1 MIDGFAVHDY
11 VRGVR
16 AGTIVACHW
25 VKQAVERHVR
35 DLRDGKSRGLYFDE
49 AAAMRVLEFFSLLTH
64 SKGKWAGTPI
74 VLEPWEQ
81 FLLWVIFGWLKAN
94 GTRRFKTAYVEIARK
109 NGKSTLAA
117 GVGLYLMMADGEQG
131 AEIYSAATK
140 LDQAKITWIEAARMA
155 RRSPMLAR
163 RVNIFGDKNPKA
175 SACSISIPNTAS
187 KFEPL
192 GSDANTTD
200 GLNVHGAIV
209 DEIHAHKNGELW
221 DVLETATGAREQ
233 PLMFGVTTAGF
244 DRASLCFQLNEHTQK
259 VLDGAIED
267 DAFFGIIFTLD
278 KDDDWEDESN
288 WIKANPNLGVSKK
301 LADLREK
308 AERAKQMPSRL
319 NAFLRLELNIWT
331 QASVKWVPWDDW
343 NQCGHP
349 VEWDKLLGRRCYSGL
364 DLSSTLDITAH
375 VLVFPPDNDTDPYI
389 VLTRFWIPADNIHQR
404 VHDDRVP
411 YDYWV
416 KAGWVMS
423 TPGNVID
430 YEWIFADIDD
440 DAKNYDLVEVAFDR
454 WGAARVVNVLQEKGL
469 TMVEFGQGY
478 ASMSPPMRELERLI
492 RSHRIEHGNN
502 PVLKWMADNLVAT
515 EDPAGNIKPDKA
527 KSTERIDG
535 MVALIMALDRA
546 MRQPGGAKSVYETR
560 GLIGV

>member
-1 MIDGFAVHDY
+1 MIDDFHVHDY

-16 AGTIVACHW
+16 SGKIVACHW
-25 VKQAVERHVR
+25 VKAAVERHVS
-35 DLRDGKSRGLYFDE
+35 DLRNGHERGLYFDE
-49 AAAMRVLEFFSLLTH
+49 AAGHRVLEFFSLLQH

-81 FLLWVIFGWLKAN
+81 FILWVVFGWKKSN
-94 GTRRFKTAYVEIARK
+94 GTRRFKTAYLEIARK

-117 GVGLYLMMADGEQG
+117 GVGLYLLMADGEKG
-131 AEIYSAATK
+131 AEVFSAATK

-155 RRSPMLAR
+155 RKSPMLSK
-163 RVNIFGDKNPKA
+163 RVTIFGDKNPKA
-175 SACSISIPNTAS
+175 SACSISLPGTAS

-200 GLNVHGAIV
+200 GLNVHAAIV
-209 DEIHAHKNGELW
+209 DEIHAHRNGELW

-233 PLMFGVTTAGF
+233 PLIFGVTTAGF
-244 DRASLCFQLNEHTQK
+244 DRATLCFELNEHTQK
-259 VLDGAIED
+259 ILDGADVD

-278 KDDDWEDESN
+278 KDDDWQDETV

-301 LADLREK
+301 IEDLREK
-308 AERAKQMPSRL
+308 SERAKQMPSRL

-331 QASVKWVPWDDW
+331 QSSVKWIPWDDW
-343 NQCGHP
+343 QQCGHA
-349 VEWDKLLGRRCYSGL
+349 VEWDKLIGRRCYSGL

-375 VLVFPPDNDTDPYI
+375 VLVFPPEAEGDKYI
-389 VLTRFWIPADNIHQR
+389 VLPRFWIPEDNLRQR

-411 YDYWV
+411 YDAWLR
-416 KAGWVMS
+416 AGWIMA
-423 TPGNVID
+423 TPGNVVD

-440 DAKNYDLVEVAFDR
+440 DAHDYDLQEVAFDR
-454 WGAARVVNVLQEKGL
+454 WGASRVVTVLQEKGL
-469 TMVEFGQGY
+469 TMVEFGQGF
-478 ASMSPPMRELERLI
+478 ASMSPPMKELERLI
-492 RSHRIEHGNN
+492 RTHELEHGNN
-502 PVLKWMADNLVAT
+502 PVLTWMADNLVARQ
-515 EDPAGNIKPDKA
+515 DPAGNIKPDKDA
-527 KSTERIDG
+527 SREKIDG

-546 MRQPGGAKSVYETR
+546 MRHQGGGQSVYAKR